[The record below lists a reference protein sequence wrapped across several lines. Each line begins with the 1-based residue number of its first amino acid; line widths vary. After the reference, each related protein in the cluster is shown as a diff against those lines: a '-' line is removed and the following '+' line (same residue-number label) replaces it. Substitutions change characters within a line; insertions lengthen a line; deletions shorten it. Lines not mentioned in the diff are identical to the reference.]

1 VFRGAGDTPA
11 SLVLGVQGF
20 VLEVK
25 GFVFRDAGDAPA
37 SLVAS
42 DTAAIVLPMGGG
54 GGGDEHDVEGGGGQ
68 NCLCGD

>member
-1 VFRGAGDTPA
+1 MFRGAGDAPA

-20 VLEVK
+20 VFEVK
-25 GFVFRDAGDAPA
+25 GCVLRGAGDAPA

-54 GGGDEHDVEGGGGQ
+54 WGR
-68 NCLCGD
+68 